1 MPRHV
6 IVSFDPQTEFGF
18 QFDAGALAD
27 GTPEEARRWF
37 EREYAALDVE
47 PGIPLGKV
55 LVIDK
60 ILDVARH
67 GGARRFAGDRAWG
80 ERFALN
86 AALALGRKAIRV
98 DVAAYAI
105 DY

>member
-1 MPRHV
+1 M
-6 IVSFDPQTEFGF
+6 
-18 QFDAGALAD
+18 
-27 GTPEEARRWF
+27 
-37 EREYAALDVE
+37 
-47 PGIPLGKV
+47 
-55 LVIDK
+55 IDK